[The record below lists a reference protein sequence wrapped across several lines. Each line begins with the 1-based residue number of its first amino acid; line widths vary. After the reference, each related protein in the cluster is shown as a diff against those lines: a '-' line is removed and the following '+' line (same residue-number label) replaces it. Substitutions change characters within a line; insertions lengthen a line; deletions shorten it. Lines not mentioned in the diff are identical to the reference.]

1 MTRLRLGRCKMPCPD
16 ACYIQC
22 SLFGDCRWSILLRSS
37 APAFSCVVWPRC
49 LIPAL
54 IQPPGGFKNWNQFS
68 LIDGATPCS
77 GSVWWCGLALS
88 NSSVPIHSFQ
98 SVKDSIFVQGEEGR
112 KASATSLGPPPDLFV
127 LFGQVAPHW
136 GAAGRHWSHKIL
148 ASGPWRMDKHTL
160 YTYLAMSIWQVNYKY
175 LLGLTQLN
183 YPWSGDN
190 KPQRCCD
197 VGKCSAQ

>member
-1 MTRLRLGRCKMPCPD
+1 MPAIFSAAYLETADDQSCSEAQLQHSAVLCDPGAWYQLWSSHQAALKIEINLFWLMERHRAVVA
-16 ACYIQC
+16 ACGAVA
-22 SLFGDCRWSILLRSS
+22 LVLSS
-37 APAFSCVVWPRC
+37 
-49 LIPAL
+49 
-54 IQPPGGFKNWNQFS
+54 
-68 LIDGATPCS
+68 
-77 GSVWWCGLALS
+77 
-88 NSSVPIHSFQ
+88 SSVPIHSFQ
-98 SVKDSIFVQGEEGR
+98 SVKDSIFVRGEEGR